1 MNDLIYRE
9 TLKDKLLELENEV
22 LNFNDYNEEERIR
35 NTGIVDGIEACL
47 DELDNV
53 SSVFHKPE
61 EKPREDSRVLVWFKS
76 YRSLF
81 ATDFILLD
89 SAYYSKRIWSTGFD
103 EDAGC
108 CSEIPQQYI
117 VAWMY
122 FPELPDDFI

>member
-9 TLKDKLLELENEV
+9 TLKDKLLELESEANKLPTYWEE
-22 LNFNDYNEEERIR
+22 DYPYN
-35 NTGIVDGIEACL
+35 NGIVNGIEACL

-61 EKPREDSRVLVWFKS
+61 EKPREDSRVLVWFKD
-76 YRSLF
+76 YTF
-81 ATDFILLD
+81 ATDFILWN
-89 SAYYSKRIWSTGFD
+89 SAYYSEGIWSTGFD
-103 EDAGC
+103 EDTGC

-122 FPELPDDFI
+122 FPVLPDDFI

>member
-9 TLKDKLLELENEV
+9 TLKDKLLELESGAYKLPVHCEE
-22 LNFNDYNEEERIR
+22 DYSYN
-35 NTGIVDGIEACL
+35 GGVVDGIDVCL
-47 DELDNV
+47 DELDNA

-61 EKPREDSRVLVWFKS
+61 ERPREDSRVLVWFKDYS
-76 YRSLF
+76 F

-89 SAYYSKRIWSTGFD
+89 SAYYSKGIWSTGFD
-103 EDAGC
+103 ENVGC